1 MTYLITF
8 ICILIALAIFAG
20 AFYLA
25 KFVIRITMRN
35 DLLEENYK
43 LAAEHVE
50 KQEEQIMQLTQE
62 VTYMRHEAEINGE
75 RTPTARSWNP
85 SDPLNSRE
93 RQ

>member
-8 ICILIALAIFAG
+8 ICIFLALAIFAG
-20 AFYLA
+20 SFYLA

-35 DLLEENYK
+35 ELLEENYK
-43 LAAEHVE
+43 LATEHIE

-75 RTPTARSWNP
+75 RMPAARSWNP
-85 SDPLNSRE
+85 SDPLNSSE
-93 RQ
+93 RR

>member
-1 MTYLITF
+1 MNYLITL
-8 ICILIALAIFAG
+8 ICIFIALAIFAG

-25 KFVIRITMRN
+25 KFVIAIKMRN

-43 LAAEHVE
+43 LAAEHIE

-62 VTYMRHEAEINGE
+62 VTYMRHEAEISGE
-75 RTPTARSWNP
+75 RIPAARSWNP